1 MTSLN
6 AERASA
12 QLQDLLIDHS
22 GTRGRVI
29 AYRTGELAMRT
40 RTAAALSLALALSAG
55 AGAAVAQA
63 GGERLYGDRVLR
75 CESQGETPRQC
86 PADTSGGVRLARQLS
101 DSDCDEGKSW
111 GVNRS
116 GVWVARGCSADFLLG
131 QGGSGRDSRS
141 GDRVLRC
148 ESKGGRWN
156 HCRAESGNGVQLVR
170 QLSKRPCIRDQNWGV
185 DAQGLWVSGGCRGEF
200 QLLSAGAT
208 EPVVVAP
215 RGKLVMCESIK
226 SQAQRCAVETGTGV
240 RLHKQLSRTQCVEG
254 RNWGYD
260 GNGIWVEEGCRA
272 EFEVDAPRGG

>member
-1 MTSLN
+1 
-6 AERASA
+6 
-12 QLQDLLIDHS
+12 
-22 GTRGRVI
+22 
-29 AYRTGELAMRT
+29 MRT
-40 RTAAALSLALALSAG
+40 RTATAWSLALALWAC

-63 GGERLYGDRVLR
+63 GGERLYGDRILR

-86 PADTSGGVRLARQLS
+86 PTDTSGGVRLARQLS

-116 GVWVARGCSADFLLG
+116 GVWVSRGCSADFLLG
-131 QGGSGRDSRS
+131 QGGSGRDSRV

-156 HCRAESGNGVQLVR
+156 HCRADSGNGVQLVR

-200 QLLSAGAT
+200 QLLSDGDT
-208 EPVVVAP
+208 EPVAVAP

-226 SQAQRCAVETGTGV
+226 SLAQRCAVETGAGV

-260 GNGIWVEEGCRA
+260 GNGIWVEEGCRG